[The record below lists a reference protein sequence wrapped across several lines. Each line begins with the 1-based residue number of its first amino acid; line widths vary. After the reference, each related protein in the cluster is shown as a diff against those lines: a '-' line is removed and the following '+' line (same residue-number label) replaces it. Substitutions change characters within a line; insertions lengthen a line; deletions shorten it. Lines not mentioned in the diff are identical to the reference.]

1 MDEKNPFLFCL
12 EKDCRESVRR
22 EKKRERER
30 ERGREGEAFARIN
43 ERVAQDAV
51 SSVLPYPG
59 DTHEAAHGAF

>member
-1 MDEKNPFLFCL
+1 MSGERLPGKFGVRI
-12 EKDCRESVRR
+12 RE
-22 EKKRERER
+22 RERER

-59 DTHEAAHGAF
+59 DTHEAAHGVF

>member
-1 MDEKNPFLFCL
+1 MSGERLPGKFGVRI
-12 EKDCRESVRR
+12 RE
-22 EKKRERER
+22 RERER